1 MSYIGVIHRKDTD
14 TGVTAR
20 AKIVTPDK
28 KKAVSHNYKI
38 TVKAKKKS
46 VFEQVVEDVISTMNA
61 VKGVITDFEDVSYD
75 LTQLKAFVKGKNGS
89 TIEITMSGD
98 AASCFTND
106 FSFIQAP
113 GVGSD
118 NVSGTIRVR
127 GEMYDEAFN
136 KTESWYQEQEFT
148 VKAASEED
156 LFDEFITAQW
166 VWDNIITKSRTDSR
180 VSNGLRTYADRGY
193 DFVNRDINLPTVI
206 VKGATATGSQKYTD
220 RTGKCINDAI
230 AGSNNL
236 NVQWEL
242 TDSVA
247 EQYNNISG
255 RLGVAG
261 DSNHPLG
268 VINDAKRLS
277 YSVMNGMYVDS
288 PATGIRPW
296 NDENISS
303 GYCFTIPGITL
314 TGTFYFGQL
323 SENRKRTV
331 SFNLTTISQYLTN
344 TEVSDF
350 VKSSNDFKVSGY
362 LDGTETVVNSAMF
375 NGGTAVEFVYDAN
388 GYISVVRSQD
398 SGIFDESQ
406 LFNRIVPRFFVEYS
420 IFDQGAGTSQT
431 TVADYVTSVFGK
443 TAMDDVFYMPDAG
456 AGTWKCNIK
465 VAGLDATTALAVKIQ
480 ARISC
485 TSYSVGGLLSPV
497 EETASGATATNTVDV
512 YANVNFKKA
521 AAA

>member
-28 KKAVSHNYKI
+28 KKATSHNYKI

-61 VKGVITDFEDVSYD
+61 VRGVITDFDDVSYD

-89 TIEITMSGD
+89 TMEITISGD
-98 AASCFTND
+98 AATCFTSD

-113 GVGSD
+113 GVGGND
-118 NVSGTIRVR
+118 VTGTIKVY

-148 VKAASEED
+148 VKAASEEG

-166 VWDNIITKSRTDSR
+166 VWDNIVTKSRSDAR

-193 DFVNRDINLPTVI
+193 DFVNKDLNLPSVI
-206 VKGATATGSQKYTD
+206 VRGGAATGSQRYTD
-220 RTGKCINDAI
+220 RTNKCINDAI
-230 AGSNNL
+230 AGENNL

-247 EQYNNISG
+247 AQYSNIAG
-255 RLGVAG
+255 RLGTAG
-261 DSNHPLG
+261 DSTYPLG

-277 YSVMNGMYVDS
+277 YSVMNGMYVDTPS
-288 PATGIRPW
+288 TGIRPW
-296 NDENISS
+296 SDENISS

-331 SFNLTTISQYLTN
+331 TFNLTTISKYLTN

-350 VKSSNDFKVSGY
+350 IKSSNDFKVSGF
-362 LDGTETVVNSAMF
+362 LDGTETTVNSAIF

-398 SGIFDESQ
+398 SGIFDENK
-406 LFNRIVPRFFVEYS
+406 LFDRIVPRFYAAYA
-420 IFDQGAGTSQT
+420 IYDQGAGTSQT
-431 TVADYVTSVFGK
+431 TVADYVQTVFGK
-443 TAMDDVFYMPDAG
+443 TTMDDAFYMPDEG
-456 AGTWKCNIK
+456 AGTWKCNIR

-480 ARISC
+480 ASISC

-497 EETASGATATNTVDV
+497 EETATGTTATNTVDV

-521 AAA
+521 AA